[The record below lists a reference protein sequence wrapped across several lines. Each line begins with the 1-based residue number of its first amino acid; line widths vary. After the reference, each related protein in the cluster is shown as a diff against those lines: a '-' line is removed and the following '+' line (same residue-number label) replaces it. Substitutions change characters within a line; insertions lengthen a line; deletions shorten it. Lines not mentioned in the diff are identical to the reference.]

1 MILEDVI
8 GYQEYPN
15 DYRQIGRSTLW
26 RWVGTLG
33 RLKNLSQ
40 TAHRL
45 LLEFNPASFVSRHL
59 TMLAV
64 PARKYATAVRKKLL
78 IGCRKLLHL
87 EAAYQQSFAA
97 SLFPNLATASGF
109 S

>member
-1 MILEDVI
+1 M
-8 GYQEYPN
+8 
-15 DYRQIGRSTLW
+15 W

-64 PARKYATAVRKKLL
+64 PAPGIDVITANYPPKKQE
-78 IGCRKLLHL
+78 K
-87 EAAYQQSFAA
+87 A
-97 SLFPNLATASGF
+97 LACTALSGW
-109 S
+109 SIR